1 MFLLCKYLCAINYY
15 FNVMNKKY
23 ILNSCFV
30 LLMFSLLTS
39 CGLLK
44 KTDEA
49 FVDDLISQM
58 TIDEKIAQMRV
69 FHANLGIKLNEQD
82 ELVLSDKVKEK
93 LKYGIAGIKNPGE
106 QYTPERAAKLTN
118 QLQKY
123 ILENSRLKI
132 PAFFIT
138 ESYNGVDAQGCT
150 RFARPISLASTW
162 NDSLVFKV
170 YDCMGREARARGLH
184 LTHSPEADIVRDP
197 RFGRMSETFGE
208 DTYLVTEM
216 ITDAVLGLQGNNIGL
231 DSTHIG
237 AVVKHFAAYAQVAGG
252 RNFASIE
259 ISPRTLIDEILPPF
273 KAAVQRGGA
282 LGVMASH
289 GDINGVSC
297 HSNKE
302 LLTDILRN
310 QWGFPGYVISDSN
323 DINRLYSFMR
333 TAETEEDAV
342 ILALKAGVD
351 VDLYSERAYALLPS
365 ILQKNPELIEY
376 VDMAV
381 RRVLLTKVKLGLFKQ
396 PYVDENISKSVRDS
410 KAVRLAK
417 LADEEAIIMLKNESD
432 ILPLD
437 NNIKTIAL
445 VGPTLTS
452 KTHRMFENI
461 LCKDFNILS
470 EKGFSL
476 TNQQGKADG
485 DGDGGFNP
493 VKVELTSE
501 EICKKGIDKIL
512 KVAAMA
518 DVVVLFVGGDSFTS
532 REAFFNNALGDRAD
546 LNLVGLQDELIDK
559 VCELN
564 KPIIGILKHRR
575 TLSAVNLSRKVD
587 ALLDCWELSEFG
599 DEAIAKV
606 LIGEVNPSG
615 KLPVTVPRT
624 VGQLPFHYSQKT
636 INNKKGYLF
645 MDNTPLYHF
654 GFGLSYSKFEYSN
667 LRVNNCELIG
677 NDSLLVSVDVRN
689 ISDVKGKEVVQMY
702 IQDVRAE
709 ILRPNMELKGFKK
722 IELLPNETKTVTM
735 KVTPDMLE
743 YSGIDMKRRIDNG
756 EYIIYIG
763 GNSNDLN
770 KISFNY
776 YLN

>member
-1 MFLLCKYLCAINYY
+1 MVAFRIIISSVVSCLFFLIISCDSHQ
-15 FNVMNKKY
+15 
-23 ILNSCFV
+23 NS
-30 LLMFSLLTS
+30 
-39 CGLLK
+39 
-44 KTDEA
+44 DET
-49 FVDDLISQM
+49 FVDNLISQM
-58 TIDEKIAQMRV
+58 TIEEKIAQMRV
-69 FHANLGIKLNEQD
+69 FHANLGIKLNEKD

-106 QYTPERAAKLTN
+106 HYTPERAAKLTN

-170 YDCMGREARARGLH
+170 YDCMGKEARARGLH

-310 QWGFPGYVISDSN
+310 QWGFSGYVISDSN

-333 TAETEEDAV
+333 TAETEEEAV

-410 KAVRLAK
+410 KAVKFAK
-417 LADEEAIIMLKNESD
+417 SVDDEAIILLKNESG
-432 ILPLD
+432 ILPIGND
-437 NNIKTIAL
+437 IKTIAL
-445 VGPTLTS
+445 VGPILTS

-461 LCKDFNILS
+461 LGKDFNILS

-485 DGDGGFNP
+485 DGDGVFNP
-493 VKVELTSE
+493 VEVELTSE
-501 EICKKGIDKIL
+501 EICKKGIDRIL

-564 KPIIGILKHRR
+564 KPVIGILKHRR

-645 MDNTPLYHF
+645 MDNTPLYPF

-689 ISDVKGKEVVQMY
+689 ISNVKGKEVVQMY
-702 IQDVRAE
+702 IHDVRAE

-735 KVTPDMLE
+735 KVTSDMLE

-770 KISFNY
+770 KTSFKYKIN
-776 YLN
+776 N

>member
-1 MFLLCKYLCAINYY
+1 MATFRIIISSIVLSLI
-15 FNVMNKKY
+15 
-23 ILNSCFV
+23 ILIISCD
-30 LLMFSLLTS
+30 SYQN
-39 CGLLK
+39 
-44 KTDEA
+44 TDEA

-106 QYTPERAAKLTN
+106 HYTPERAAKLTN

-310 QWGFPGYVISDSN
+310 QWGFSGYVISDSN

-333 TAETEEDAV
+333 TAETEEEAV

-365 ILQKNPELIEY
+365 ILQKNPELIKY

-417 LADEEAIIMLKNESD
+417 LVDEEAIIMLKNESD

-452 KTHRMFENI
+452 KTHSMFENVLGEDIKI
-461 LCKDFNILS
+461 LT

-493 VKVELTSE
+493 VEVELTSE
-501 EICKKGIDKIL
+501 EICKKGIDRIL

-564 KPIIGILKHRR
+564 KPVIGILKHRR
-575 TLSAVNLSRKVD
+575 TLSVVNLSQKVD

-645 MDNTPLYHF
+645 MDNTPLYPF

-667 LRVNNCELIG
+667 LRVNNCKLIG

-702 IQDVRAE
+702 IYDVRAE
-709 ILRPNMELKGFKK
+709 ILRPNMELKSFKK

-776 YLN
+776 LS